1 MRERPSFLLLSC
13 CGLAA
18 VLLLSGTGRAQMAGF
33 RDLTSGW
40 RPPADHIS
48 IPDSCS
54 NPKSSLAG
62 GERKPSDASK
72 KTDNV
77 QLTIVSTN
85 PATLEIGK
93 DFTANVRLKNGGSKP
108 LLIPQ
113 IPDGEKTVRTS
124 ADRTEEEYEVGDI
137 TFRLAT
143 DPKHALAVVL
153 TSGGALFANPDDP
166 ASYISLHPGTW
177 LELKLSG
184 TVECGVSQCF
194 GGINP
199 DKKAVLT
206 AWWYQRV
213 LTHKVDGCEEI
224 HGSRNVRDVDSSP
237 FPIEVVNPSVK
248 ESAIAF
254 KF

>member
-1 MRERPSFLLLSC
+1 MRERPNFRLPC
-13 CGLAA
+13 CGLAT
-18 VLLLSGTGRAQMAGF
+18 VLLLGGMGRAQMAGF

-40 RPPADHIS
+40 RPPVDHIS
-48 IPDSCS
+48 MAATCD
-54 NPKSSLAG
+54 NPKYSLAG
-62 GERKPSDASK
+62 GEAAPSDPSK
-72 KTDNV
+72 KTENV
-77 QLTIVSTN
+77 QLTIVSTS
-85 PATLEIGK
+85 PAALEIGK
-93 DFTANVRLKNGGSKP
+93 DFTANVRLKNGGNKP

-124 ADRTEEEYEVGDI
+124 ADRTEEEYEAGDI

-143 DPKHALAVVL
+143 DPKHAMPVIL
-153 TSGGALFANPDDP
+153 TSGGALFADPDDP
-166 ASYISLHPGTW
+166 ASYISLQPGAW

-206 AWWYQRV
+206 AWWYERI
-213 LTHKVDGCEEI
+213 LTHKVNGCEEI
-224 HGSRNVRDVDSSP
+224 HGSRSIRDVNSTP
-237 FPIEVVNPSVK
+237 FPIEVVTPLTK